1 MKCPACSKEY
11 DDDFEYC
18 PYCGADN
25 LEVDRIRAEYDKQ
38 NEESVE
44 EPIIGPNTKSIPYRM
59 RYGHYTALFN
69 MDDEEE
75 AAYYNEITRL
85 QNSNS
90 IFTFWSFLLAV
101 GLFASI
107 FVVSMFHDN
116 ILYLTLGLIF
126 LFGDIA
132 GFLVVIKYGT
142 SDREVARKQAEYL
155 MYKVKKEG
163 GSIIDYNEQDLSIV
177 YGLHGKKYSVTIFI
191 RRSRYDYNYHY

>member
-1 MKCPACSKEY
+1 MKCPACNKEY

-85 QNSNS
+85 QN
-90 IFTFWSFLLAV
+90 
-101 GLFASI
+101 
-107 FVVSMFHDN
+107 
-116 ILYLTLGLIF
+116 
-126 LFGDIA
+126 
-132 GFLVVIKYGT
+132 
-142 SDREVARKQAEYL
+142 
-155 MYKVKKEG
+155 
-163 GSIIDYNEQDLSIV
+163 
-177 YGLHGKKYSVTIFI
+177 
-191 RRSRYDYNYHY
+191 